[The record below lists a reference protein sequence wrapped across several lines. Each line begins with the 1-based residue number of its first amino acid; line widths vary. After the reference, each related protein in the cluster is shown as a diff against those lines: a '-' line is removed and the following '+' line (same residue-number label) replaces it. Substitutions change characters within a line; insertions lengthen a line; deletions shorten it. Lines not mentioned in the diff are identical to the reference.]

1 MHVPEL
7 PMISLPDLAPKYG
20 ALRVMA
26 VREHG
31 DRHNSFNAAL
41 LSPSADSDWP
51 AQAGNAD
58 KTMDFVGLASA

>member
-1 MHVPEL
+1 
-7 PMISLPDLAPKYG
+7 
-20 ALRVMA
+20 MA
-26 VREHG
+26 VRAHR
-31 DRHNSFNAAL
+31 DRHNCFNAAL